1 VAAFTPRQGLFE
13 QDGKG
18 VAHVTATIVFVH
30 GRGQEFRDPA
40 VLAREWL
47 AGLNGGLT
55 RAGLATFPAD
65 RVVLPYYGNVLY
77 QITAKLAQ
85 ERPRLEALPGDPDT
99 PGPLH
104 PYMPSDVGETERR
117 LIAGMA
123 AAAETETAT
132 EPTTEPEPEAMPGW
146 PEPLL
151 SWDLARRIL
160 VELARRTRV
169 DQEIITAHLR
179 DVAVYLTRARA
190 EVLAAVRGEVP
201 GTGPLVLVTHS
212 LGTVVGR
219 DLLDDA
225 GIRSR
230 TLAWVTVGSPLGLE
244 AVQSNM
250 RPPGARHPGPT
261 VDWTNAY
268 DVRDIVALGCPLRPA
283 YGDPLLDVR
292 VENGDRPHAIDR
304 YLGHPEV
311 ARPIGEAAALS

>member
-1 VAAFTPRQGLFE
+1 M
-13 QDGKG
+13 
-18 VAHVTATIVFVH
+18 TATIVFVH

-40 VLAREWL
+40 AMAREWL

-55 RAGLATFPAD
+55 RAGLEAFAPD

-77 QITAKLAQ
+77 QATAKLAQ
-85 ERPRLEALPGDPDT
+85 ERPRLEALPGDPDA

-104 PYMPSDVGETERR
+104 PYMPADVGETERR

-123 AAAETETAT
+123 AAAEAAAA
-132 EPTTEPEPEAMPGW
+132 EPGDEGRPW
-146 PEPLL
+146 PPDRLL
-151 SWDLARRIL
+151 SWDLARRL
-160 VELARRTRV
+160 LAELARRTRV

-179 DVAVYLTRARA
+179 DLAVYLTRART
-190 EVLAAVRGEVP
+190 EVLAAVRGQVP

-225 GIRSR
+225 GIRGR

-261 VDWTNAY
+261 VNWTNAY
-268 DVRDIVALGCPLRPA
+268 DVRDIVALGHPLRPL

-292 VENGDRPHAIDR
+292 VENGDRPHSVER

-311 ARPIGEAAALS
+311 ARPVGEAVAPS